1 MRYPNPQTHCLLYCT
16 EYICTV
22 LLYIFLGGVYM
33 SEQVTYSYARQ
44 NLAKVL
50 REAEERQE
58 PVIITRRGHED
69 MALIPVDEL
78 RSLEESAHLLRS
90 PKNAQ
95 RLLRALQ
102 RALEDGGVSE
112 SSESLRT
119 QFGLE

>member
-1 MRYPNPQTHCLLYCT
+1 
-16 EYICTV
+16 
-22 LLYIFLGGVYM
+22 M

-44 NLAKVL
+44 NLAKIL
-50 REAEERQE
+50 REAAERQE

-69 MALIPVDEL
+69 MALIPADEL

-95 RLLRALQ
+95 RLLQALQ
-102 RALEDGGVSE
+102 RALEDGGVSD
-112 SSESLRT
+112 SPDSLRT